1 MTGPVA
7 PEPAVRLS
15 WIARPAVVVA
25 ALVVVVLLIAA
36 AFVVGLN
43 IQAPG
48 SSDASKQA
56 KPVVTARVEMRA
68 VTKGIEVPGKVVL
81 PTESDLK
88 LVGTGT
94 LGVVS
99 GSPAGPATEEGN
111 KEGNEEGNKEGTEKP
126 AETKAEPEKA
136 PAQAQPPS
144 AERNVVTHMF
154 ATKGAVL
161 AAGTVLAEVSGRP
174 IVAVNPGTP
183 LYRDL
188 VAGAVGE
195 DVHALQQL
203 LADQG
208 YAVDVDGILDA
219 DTMNTAAY
227 WYTQLGYTL
236 PTAPSGG
243 LGIPWRELLPIPNG
257 QSTVISASPVGDPV
271 GEAALLKIQR
281 GAPRVEI
288 TIAST
293 QRQFFQPGGTVYV
306 RSNGKALPA
315 EVLSVGEL
323 VTDAETG
330 ASGHP
335 VKIRFPEELIAKAAE
350 IQTVLVSTEK
360 PKDATFAVPLVAIQE
375 DGAGQFVFLD
385 DAATDDSKESAAV
398 ADEKRTRVDIEVT
411 ATAGGW
417 AAVAPNDKLPEG
429 TKVYVSQ

>member
-1 MTGPVA
+1 MTEAAA
-7 PEPAVRLS
+7 PEPQVRLS
-15 WIARPAVVVA
+15 WIARPAVVIA

-36 AFVVGLN
+36 AFIVGLN

-48 SSDASKQA
+48 AADADEKV
-56 KPVVTARVEMRA
+56 KPQVTARVEMRA

-99 GSPAGPATEEGN
+99 GAPAGKAAEG
-111 KEGNEEGNKEGTEKP
+111 KDESSEKP
-126 AETKAEPEKA
+126 AEAKAE
-136 PAQAQPPS
+136 PAQAQLPG
-144 AERNVVTHMF
+144 ADRNVVTRMYS
-154 ATKGAVL
+154 TKGTVL
-161 AAGTVLAEVSGRP
+161 TAGTVLAEVSDRP
-174 IVAVNPGTP
+174 IIAVNPNTP

-188 VAGAVGE
+188 VIGEVGE
-195 DVHALQQL
+195 DVRAIQQL
-203 LADQG
+203 LSDQG
-208 YAVDVDGILDA
+208 YLVDVDGILDA
-219 DTMNTAAY
+219 DTMNTMAY
-227 WYTQLGYTL
+227 WYTQLGYAL
-236 PTAPSGG
+236 PAAPSGG
-243 LGIPWRELLPIPNG
+243 VGLPWRELLPIPSG
-257 QSTVISASPVGDPV
+257 QSTVVSTSQVGDAA
-271 GEAALLKIQR
+271 GEVALLKIQR
-281 GAPRVEI
+281 GAPRIEI

-293 QRQFFQPGGTVYV
+293 QREFFKPGGTVYV

-335 VKIRFPEELIAKAAE
+335 VKIRFPDELLAKAAE
-350 IQTVLVSTEK
+350 LQTLLISTEK

-385 DAATDDSKESAAV
+385 DGVAGDSKESDEAV
-398 ADEKRTRVDIEVT
+398 DAKRTRVDIEVT

-429 TKVYVSQ
+429 TKLYVSQ